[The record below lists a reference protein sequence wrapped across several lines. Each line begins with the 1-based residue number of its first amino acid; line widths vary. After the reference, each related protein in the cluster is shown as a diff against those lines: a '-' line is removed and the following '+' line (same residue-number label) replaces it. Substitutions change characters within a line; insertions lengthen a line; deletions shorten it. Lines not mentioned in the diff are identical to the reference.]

1 MADKPKP
8 PVAAKKKVHQ
18 RTHERVVL
26 APLKPKLKKRVN
38 ESTQEEPE
46 YAALKTI
53 RDSEVDRPYEPLSVS
68 TREQPK
74 SSEPK
79 RAPEIHYANTGS
91 ARRQLLATGSNER
104 KDEKDYTDEPPVEAK
119 STAEKEIVKSAPE
132 VHYANTGSACF
143 NTKSA
148 RCDLPATGSDEKKDE
163 EDYRIEP
170 QMEAKSTAEEEVV
183 KFEKSAQLRC
193 QLDYWKVFLVAAMCV
208 AVLLMIVLFLLTLA
222 VVGLSRADDN
232 TERYQEL
239 QHTAEQMAEQIS
251 ALKKQLNMTIVTF
264 QTTFSSISNDLSQL
278 GTELNSVTHDLSQE
292 VNSVTHNL
300 SQELNSVTH
309 DLSQELNSV
318 THDLSQ
324 EVNSVTHDL
333 SQELNSV
340 THDLSQE
347 LNSVTHNLNQL
358 ITKVNNVSFTVDTGS
373 ASTQQTLDRHTIDI
387 QTLNAST
394 DQLQMTTEI
403 LRTNASEN
411 HALLIADIGILE
423 SNLTDLQRM
432 MTLNTLSTTM
442 LNNTLMQHIVPLNCR
457 TEVNE
462 STSNPSNN
470 NTISV
475 STPGYIYDL
484 GSQNV
489 STIMIIKV

>member
-8 PVAAKKKVHQ
+8 PVAAKKKVNQ
-18 RTHERVVL
+18 RTHELVVL
-26 APLKPKLKKRVN
+26 APLKPKPKKRVN

-53 RDSEVDRPYEPLSVS
+53 READDPYEPLSVS
-68 TREQPK
+68 TREQPR

-91 ARRQLLATGSNER
+91 ARRQLLATGSNEK
-104 KDEKDYTDEPPVEAK
+104 KDEKDYRDEPPVEAK

-132 VHYANTGSACF
+132 VHYANTGSARF
-143 NTKSA
+143 NTA

-163 EDYRIEP
+163 EDYRNEP
-170 QMEAKSTAEEEVV
+170 QIEAKSTAEEEVV

-251 ALKKQLNMTIVTF
+251 ALKKQFNMTIDTF
-264 QTTFSSISNDLSQL
+264 QTTFSNDLSQLGMEGNSVSHDLSQLRTEVNSVSHDLSQL
-278 GTELNSVTHDLSQE
+278 GTELRTEVNSVSHDLSQLGTE
-292 VNSVTHNL
+292 VNSVSLT
-300 SQELNSVTH
+300 
-309 DLSQELNSV
+309 
-318 THDLSQ
+318 
-324 EVNSVTHDL
+324 VN
-333 SQELNSV
+333 
-340 THDLSQE
+340 
-347 LNSVTHNLNQL
+347 
-358 ITKVNNVSFTVDTGS
+358 TGS
-373 ASTQQTLDRHTIDI
+373 ASTQQTLNRLSSDI
-387 QTLNAST
+387 QTLNASKNQLQMTVNNLSNST
-394 DQLQMTTEI
+394 DQLQITTEI
-403 LRTNASEN
+403 LHTNASEN
-411 HALLIADIGILE
+411 HALLTADIGTLE

-432 MTLNTLSTTM
+432 ITLNTLSTAI
-442 LNNTLMQHIVPLNCR
+442 LNNTLMQHTVPLNCR

-489 STIMIIKV
+489 SNNATIMIRFNLRVLAFKCCYYCSCYNTGS

>member
-8 PVAAKKKVHQ
+8 PVAAKKKVNQ
-18 RTHERVVL
+18 RTHELVVL
-26 APLKPKLKKRVN
+26 APLKPKPKKRVN

-53 RDSEVDRPYEPLSVS
+53 READDPYEPLSVS
-68 TREQPK
+68 TREQPR

-91 ARRQLLATGSNER
+91 TRRQLLATGSNEK
-104 KDEKDYTDEPPVEAK
+104 KDEKDYRDEPPVEAK

-132 VHYANTGSACF
+132 VHYANTGSARF
-143 NTKSA
+143 NTA

-163 EDYRIEP
+163 EDYRNEP
-170 QMEAKSTAEEEVV
+170 QIEANSTAEEEVV

-232 TERYQEL
+232 TERYQDL

-251 ALKKQLNMTIVTF
+251 ALKKQLNMTIDTF

-278 GTELNSVTHDLSQE
+278 GMQ
-292 VNSVTHNL
+292 VNSVSLT
-300 SQELNSVTH
+300 
-309 DLSQELNSV
+309 
-318 THDLSQ
+318 
-324 EVNSVTHDL
+324 VN
-333 SQELNSV
+333 
-340 THDLSQE
+340 
-347 LNSVTHNLNQL
+347 
-358 ITKVNNVSFTVDTGS
+358 TGS
-373 ASTQQTLDRHTIDI
+373 TSTQQTLNRLSTDI
-387 QTLNAST
+387 QTLNTVTEILSDDTNLLQITVNTLSEST
-394 DQLQMTTEI
+394 GQLQMTVNT
-403 LRTNASEN
+403 LSDSTGQLQMTVNTLSDSTGQLQMTVNTLSASTNQLQMKAETLHTNTSEN
-411 HALLIADIGILE
+411 HALIIAGIDILE
-423 SNLTDLQRM
+423 SNLTELQRM
-432 MTLNTLSTTM
+432 ITLNTLSTTM

-489 STIMIIKV
+489 STNATIMIIKV